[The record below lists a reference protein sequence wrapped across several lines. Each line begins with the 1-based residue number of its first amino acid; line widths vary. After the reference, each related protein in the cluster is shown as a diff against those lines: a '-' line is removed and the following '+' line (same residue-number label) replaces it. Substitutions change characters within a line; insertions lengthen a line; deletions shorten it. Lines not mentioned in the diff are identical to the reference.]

1 MKMSAY
7 KISDNFNGVAGSKV
21 MSPHHSHLTNGVR
34 PSDSMT
40 WYFGITQFW
49 GNYHPG
55 GEYELRTKDPA
66 KYGGNGNQCVYDK
79 CGKLITDQPGA
90 GTVDWSSPEGEGHS
104 HIRDDVKPFEDA
116 RYLESVCGLSG
127 CINKYY
133 EVRPSW

>member
-1 MKMSAY
+1 MTDDY

-21 MSPHHSHLTNGVR
+21 MSPHHSHPTNGVR
-34 PSDSMT
+34 PSDS
-40 WYFGITQFW
+40 
-49 GNYHPG
+49 
-55 GEYELRTKDPA
+55 
-66 KYGGNGNQCVYDK
+66 
-79 CGKLITDQPGA
+79 TDQPGA